1 MTSPYVLGI
10 RNLKNEYELI
20 TVRKEQVE
28 LNSKCPGDSE
38 LGETAVE
45 LGVGLEKV

>member
-20 TVRKEQVE
+20 TLGKEQVK
-28 LNSKCPGDSE
+28 LSSKCPGDSD
-38 LGETAVE
+38 LGETAVQ
-45 LGVGLEKV
+45 LE